1 MDIDIEAFSDR
12 AQGYYIQAAYVLY
25 ENGGQMMN
33 LSLPPDTPGPGFSGQ
48 KNCKFQA
55 HPGTNDVYVYITK
68 QVPATTD
75 FAAVLMLDGP
85 AADQNSKAAIY
96 TGDPNIVGANKAT
109 VNVNGPHGYITAKPT
124 DVVTVAVVPAPGYT
138 VESVLL
144 TPLGIPIV
152 PNIIG
157 NTYVFTMPAKN
168 VAVRVQLKAST
179 EKDYTLRLH
188 YSQIG
193 TALGSNRAD
202 LWYTPQGAAAVKI
215 TANLT
220 TPDTEMTLKENTPL
234 TFAATLDTPYVV
246 LAGYALQGGKL
257 VSFETEAGFLA
268 ALEGLAEGASVSDN
282 TLSDG
287 KMKFKMPAGATDV
300 YLVTTDAPP
309 TKPNWHT
316 SILTLTDENGTLLN
330 SGKNEGTAT
339 NSGVAVPPYL
349 QTGTA
354 KSTGTA
360 DHVRLTVWANDTI
373 TDVATKTGVGYE
385 FQSPA
390 TITHAVAVG
399 NPLTETIGAAKP
411 TFVYTVGD
419 YNSAVAMHFRSATAT
434 KNPLTVEIIDLDNP
448 GKVGTQQEKNTVQVT
463 PLGMTELKLT
473 SVSVAG
479 AYQTIRDVPKDAAVS
494 VVVTPHSGYY
504 PVATKT
510 DGTVL
515 TLTKQGNGTYLGT
528 MTMPDTAAKITVKFY
543 KPYAAQLELRDT
555 SRDPTSTASLT
566 EDAFGQTANVDG
578 VVQRTNQIEHL
589 PNTTGLVGKLT
600 DLRPG
605 SRLVG
610 VLCTENG
617 ATRTMSPTAVAG
629 KPDEYRHTIARQDV
643 KLTFVVED
651 APLIPADNRYIASV
665 NTVSAP
671 VSVSGYLPPTIAT
684 GGTGAIT
691 GPIWTTAKTGETITV
706 HVTVPTGYT
715 AALVADNGVTLS
727 ALSMSATGD
736 ATFTMPA
743 ANTNVTVTYQ
753 KSGGFTAT
761 LVMQLPTAAGT
772 ASLTEGSTTVTDS
785 GTISG
790 LALGATVSYAAS
802 SQTEYIDK
810 IILTEHTTGKVT
822 ILPGIAPNG
831 FSAAGSFSM
840 PADDVTVTVCFFN
853 GITPPPGG
861 GEGEPDVAGNL
872 TAFVELAGSVSPT
885 LYPQNVATG
894 IANTTHTTASGVSP
908 SWMSGYV
915 ADIMQVSF
923 TTQPGYYAKV
933 TARRLD
939 TSVAV
944 PVIQQGTTGACTA
957 SATMPDGDIIFTI
970 TYAATLPEA
979 TKLPLALTLVGHEEQ
994 ASNGGAAGPDGNFA
1008 AGLSLSGSTTG
1019 KWVDPANHKSNITDK
1034 TAAGI
1039 AAEGELLRLDS
1050 SRDPGYTI
1058 VKATLT
1064 VDGTVIELPLSRYE
1078 NTATV
1083 QIYMPSPPT
1092 DPTKPAELTVYFAR
1106 IYTATLNIV
1115 GATRNDST
1123 AMTDDRPGTVPI
1135 TVSGGKLVG
1144 LTGGEQI
1151 ETSAKPDSA
1160 DGTATPLTPANRL
1173 VGILYSTP
1181 QTGAHN
1187 IPQNA
1192 DSPAVPNR
1200 YDFKMPQE
1208 DALVTAVYETDP
1220 VKPEDRSYLAKLA
1233 VDPKSEGYGVG
1244 KNTLSI

>member
-1 MDIDIEAFSDR
+1 
-12 AQGYYIQAAYVLY
+12 
-25 ENGGQMMN
+25 
-33 LSLPPDTPGPGFSGQ
+33 
-48 KNCKFQA
+48 
-55 HPGTNDVYVYITK
+55 
-68 QVPATTD
+68 
-75 FAAVLMLDGP
+75 
-85 AADQNSKAAIY
+85 
-96 TGDPNIVGANKAT
+96 
-109 VNVNGPHGYITAKPT
+109 
-124 DVVTVAVVPAPGYT
+124 
-138 VESVLL
+138 
-144 TPLGIPIV
+144 
-152 PNIIG
+152 
-157 NTYVFTMPAKN
+157 
-168 VAVRVQLKAST
+168 
-179 EKDYTLRLH
+179 
-188 YSQIG
+188 
-193 TALGSNRAD
+193 
-202 LWYTPQGAAAVKI
+202 
-215 TANLT
+215 
-220 TPDTEMTLKENTPL
+220 
-234 TFAATLDTPYVV
+234 
-246 LAGYALQGGKL
+246 
-257 VSFETEAGFLA
+257 
-268 ALEGLAEGASVSDN
+268 
-282 TLSDG
+282 
-287 KMKFKMPAGATDV
+287 
-300 YLVTTDAPP
+300 
-309 TKPNWHT
+309 
-316 SILTLTDENGTLLN
+316 
-330 SGKNEGTAT
+330 
-339 NSGVAVPPYL
+339 
-349 QTGTA
+349 
-354 KSTGTA
+354 
-360 DHVRLTVWANDTI
+360 
-373 TDVATKTGVGYE
+373 
-385 FQSPA
+385 
-390 TITHAVAVG
+390 
-399 NPLTETIGAAKP
+399 
-411 TFVYTVGD
+411 
-419 YNSAVAMHFRSATAT
+419 
-434 KNPLTVEIIDLDNP
+434 
-448 GKVGTQQEKNTVQVT
+448 
-463 PLGMTELKLT
+463 
-473 SVSVAG
+473 
-479 AYQTIRDVPKDAAVS
+479 
-494 VVVTPHSGYY
+494 
-504 PVATKT
+504 
-510 DGTVL
+510 
-515 TLTKQGNGTYLGT
+515 
-528 MTMPDTAAKITVKFY
+528 
-543 KPYAAQLELRDT
+543 
-555 SRDPTSTASLT
+555 
-566 EDAFGQTANVDG
+566 
-578 VVQRTNQIEHL
+578 
-589 PNTTGLVGKLT
+589 
-600 DLRPG
+600 
-605 SRLVG
+605 
-610 VLCTENG
+610 
-617 ATRTMSPTAVAG
+617 
-629 KPDEYRHTIARQDV
+629 RHTIARQDV

-651 APLIPADNRYIASV
+651 APLTPADNRYIASV

-802 SQTEYIDK
+802 SQTEYIEK

-822 ILPGIAPNG
+822 ILPGIASNG

-853 GITPPPGG
+853 GITPPPAGG

-872 TAFVELAGSVSPT
+872 TAFVELAGSVSST

-970 TYAATLPEA
+970 TYAATPPEA

-1160 DGTATPLTPANRL
+1160 DGTTAPPTPANRL

-1192 DSPAVPNR
+1192 DSPTPVANR

-1208 DALVTAVYETDP
+1208 DVLVTAVYE
-1220 VKPEDRSYLAKLA
+1220 PEPADQKDRAYLAKLA
-1233 VDPKSEGYGVG
+1233 VDPTSEGYGVG
-1244 KNTLSI
+1244 KNTLSIVNTSDPLAPSGPFWTAAKAKNKVDVIVGLEPGYQAEITSAKRDQDNTDIYANRKVFVADGKHSTFLMPADSDATITVKYTKGYSATLTLADTAASGPSNIAAMTDGRAAGQDTITATSNGGTPATITYDSALNVTVNDGTRTIPALPAAVDIATKLTLQNTNVQRKVVKHTAFTGTSPVPYLAAPDDVYRFPMPGEDTLVSVLLQNFNDPYQQLAKVQLKGESDIVGNASSSIAAASKTAVAP